1 MEKDSSIHLSAAH
14 FTPFMCGM
22 GEILSPKW
30 VQTMPIIGPQN
41 AQYCAQNTRQNM
53 PEIPILSNNFL
64 IYGLRIVSCCTKERT
79 SAIIGIVEN
88 ERTTSTTKLL
98 LYWLG

>member
-1 MEKDSSIHLSAAH
+1 MREDDSIDLSAAH

-41 AQYCAQNTRQNM
+41 AQYCARNTRQTCPKLPYYLTRTGPNISTFCVCASLKDSTVAG
-53 PEIPILSNNFL
+53 EINQ
-64 IYGLRIVSCCTKERT
+64 
-79 SAIIGIVEN
+79 
-88 ERTTSTTKLL
+88 
-98 LYWLG
+98 

>member
-1 MEKDSSIHLSAAH
+1 MEKDDLIDLSAAH

-41 AQYCAQNTRQNM
+41 AQYCAQNT
-53 PEIPILSNNFL
+53 PEIPILSKGQAKSTYTQAKPTYNRYTYQPCTIVL
-64 IYGLRIVSCCTKERT
+64 ICMQIQG
-79 SAIIGIVEN
+79 
-88 ERTTSTTKLL
+88 
-98 LYWLG
+98 